1 MRIHLDTDLG
11 GDSDDA
17 CALAML
23 LGWPDVEI
31 TGITTNLDAEG
42 RRAGMVKELLAVAG
56 RHDIPV
62 ARGSGATLAGA
73 RWDPKSDDA
82 HNWGKTVQP
91 AQNEQGA
98 ALDLLEDSLNK
109 GATIVAVGAYTNLAL
124 LESRRP
130 GTLRGAPVVV
140 MGGWVEPPAEGL
152 PPWGPEKDWNVQCD
166 PEAALIV
173 TENADLTLVTHP
185 VCLKCH
191 LRESD
196 LPRLRAIGPLGDL
209 LARQSQAHA
218 EEDDMAA
225 LAAVH
230 SGLPDDLVNFHYDP
244 LTCAVAAGWT
254 GVTVNSMTIVPALD
268 DRLLRFIPDPGG
280 RPMKVVA
287 DVDAPGFSEL
297 WFHYLERASR
307 KPLLSRSR
315 RN

>member
-1 MRIHLDTDLG
+1 MKIHLDTDLG

-62 ARGSGATLAGA
+62 AIGSGTTLAGA
-73 RWDPKSDDA
+73 RWDPKSDDV
-82 HNWGKTVQP
+82 HNWGKTIQP
-91 AQNEQGA
+91 AQYEQGA
-98 ALDLLEDSLNK
+98 ALDLLEGSLNK
-109 GATIVAVGAYTNLAL
+109 GATIVAIGAYTNLAL

-130 GTLRGAPVVV
+130 GTLREAPVVV

-166 PEAALIV
+166 PEAALVV

-191 LRESD
+191 LRGSD
-196 LPRLRAIGPLGDL
+196 IPRLRAVGPLGDL
-209 LARQSQAHA
+209 LARQSEAHA
-218 EEDDMAA
+218 KEDGITA
-225 LAAVH
+225 LAAAH
-230 SGLPDDLVNFHYDP
+230 DGLADDLVNFHYDP

-254 GVTVNSMTIVPALD
+254 GVTIKIMTLRASLD
-268 DRLLRFIPDPGG
+268 DHILRFIPDPGG
-280 RPMKVVA
+280 RPMKVVV

-297 WFHYLERASR
+297 WFQYLERASS
-307 KPLLSRSR
+307 KLPLSRIR
-315 RN
+315 RA